1 MAKPLIQ
8 TSGKIKEFTA
18 YTWPDSD
25 GSADQVLT
33 TNGDGAL
40 SFASATTGDITGVAA
55 GILLDG
61 GGTGGDVTL
70 NVDLTE
76 AGEAAIANGDYILF
90 LDGGATGTHAKEAV
104 HDLATLFAGAGLTAT
119 NSVIAV
125 DAAQSN
131 VTSLG
136 TLTALTVDDVA
147 IDGKVITMTG
157 STSDTAV
164 FTVGTNGTLSI
175 VTTDN
180 AAAAANIQI
189 TADGT
194 VDIDSAGVLTLDS
207 GAAINLEPASGSA
220 ILLDGTISVDAG
232 VVTGATSITS
242 TAFVGTLSTAAQTN
256 VTSLGT
262 LTALTVDDVNVNGKV
277 ITMTGSTSDTATFT
291 VGTHGTLDITT
302 TDDNAAAANIT
313 ITADGTFEAI
323 GSTITL
329 DSGGAINLE
338 PASGSAVLIDGTLSI
353 DAGVVTGAT
362 SITSTAFVGDIT
374 GDVTGNA
381 DTSTKI
387 ASITNSDIVQLT
399 ASQTLTNKTLTA
411 PALGTPASGTLTNCS
426 GLPAANISQGTMAS
440 GMVLVAPV
448 LGTIASGDLSA
459 GTGTAADFTSGNV
472 TVTANNDTDETVYP
486 VFVDG
491 ATGSQGAETDTGLTY
506 NPSSGLLTTA
516 AVTTTANLIVG
527 GNLTV
532 SGTTT
537 TVNTET
543 LTVEDPLIALASG
556 NTAADA
562 VDIGIYGLYDTSGSQ
577 DLYSGLFRD
586 ASDSGKWKLFKDL
599 QAAPTTT
606 VDTGAG
612 SYAAGT
618 LVANLEGTV
627 TTAAQTSITSLGTLT
642 SLAVDNI
649 GINGNT
655 IEASSGA
662 ITLTAATGSAVAVE
676 GVSFDGGVVTGASS
690 ITSTAFVGTLSTAAQ
705 TNVTSLGTLTA
716 LTVDDV
722 NVNGKVITM
731 TGSANDTATMTVGTN
746 GTLDITTVDTA
757 AAAANITITADGTF
771 EAVGSTITLD
781 SGGAINLEPHA
792 GSAILLDGT
801 ISIDAGVVTGAT
813 SITSTAFVGALN
825 AGDGDITNVGD
836 ISLDSISTD
845 STGFQLDLSN
855 TSTGNSSI
863 KMADNVASGLKIKTG
878 NSDTYMDF
886 VTTNSAEK
894 ILVDRPHTMNLSMD
908 TALERGNWTKGFVT
922 NSGSNSV
929 VTDVVYIAQ
938 WDSDPGA
945 PMVSRASNTD
955 SSAAYGFLGVLTE
968 LSSDD
973 DGSTADGCVQT
984 RGFAV
989 VKCTDDGDSSA
1000 IQPGTP
1006 MYLGTNG
1013 KVTKTAPTSSS
1024 AYVVRVGHCIKQYTT
1039 DGSGTA
1045 AAMLIHL
1052 AVGEAIDLA

>member
-516 AVTTTANLIVG
+516 AVTTTGNMIVG
-527 GNLTV
+527 GDLTV
-532 SGTTT
+532 SGATT

-676 GVSFDGGVVTGASS
+676 GVSFDGGVVTGAS
-690 ITSTAFVGTLSTAAQ
+690 
-705 TNVTSLGTLTA
+705 
-716 LTVDDV
+716 
-722 NVNGKVITM
+722 
-731 TGSANDTATMTVGTN
+731 
-746 GTLDITTVDTA
+746 
-757 AAAANITITADGTF
+757 
-771 EAVGSTITLD
+771 
-781 SGGAINLEPHA
+781 
-792 GSAILLDGT
+792 
-801 ISIDAGVVTGAT
+801 
-813 SITSTAFVGALN
+813 
-825 AGDGDITNVGD
+825 
-836 ISLDSISTD
+836 
-845 STGFQLDLSN
+845 
-855 TSTGNSSI
+855 
-863 KMADNVASGLKIKTG
+863 
-878 NSDTYMDF
+878 
-886 VTTNSAEK
+886 
-894 ILVDRPHTMNLSMD
+894 
-908 TALERGNWTKGFVT
+908 
-922 NSGSNSV
+922 
-929 VTDVVYIAQ
+929 
-938 WDSDPGA
+938 
-945 PMVSRASNTD
+945 
-955 SSAAYGFLGVLTE
+955 
-968 LSSDD
+968 
-973 DGSTADGCVQT
+973 
-984 RGFAV
+984 
-989 VKCTDDGDSSA
+989 
-1000 IQPGTP
+1000 
-1006 MYLGTNG
+1006 
-1013 KVTKTAPTSSS
+1013 
-1024 AYVVRVGHCIKQYTT
+1024 
-1039 DGSGTA
+1039 
-1045 AAMLIHL
+1045 
-1052 AVGEAIDLA
+1052 